1 MTWLLVVSLV
11 GMVLAVLVVLES
23 FRPEP
28 VWVRPDRSA
37 SPRQRRW
44 LGFGL
49 IFNMAGNILN
59 WYSSVGEADLGTAA
73 FGLILL
79 GLLVIVV
86 GIAKGPTD
94 AELERRAR
102 LLARDG

>member
-1 MTWLLVVSLV
+1 MTWLLVVSLA

-28 VWVRPDRSA
+28 VWVRPDKSA

-44 LGFGL
+44 IGFGL
-49 IFNMAGNILN
+49 IFSMAGPLLN
-59 WYSSVGEADLGTAA
+59 WYSSAGGTDLGTAA
-73 FGLILL
+73 LGLILL
-79 GLLVIVV
+79 GWLVIVI
-86 GIAKGPTD
+86 GNAKGPTD